1 MYPTVHC
8 STIYNG
14 QNVEATQM
22 SINRQMDKEVWYI
35 YTMEYYSVIKRNI
48 FESVLM
54 RWINLELIIQ
64 SEISQKEKDIYRI
77 LIHICGIQ
85 KNSSEEFIYWATMK
99 KQTKNRLMDMG
110 RGEERLRCMER
121 ITWILTL
128 PYVNQIAHGNVLSV
142 SGKSNM
148 GSVSTQR
155 VGMGW
160 GRRFKR
166 EGIYVYLWV
175 IHVKLCQKTT
185 KFCKAIIL
193 Q

>member
-148 GSVSTQR
+148 GSVSTYR
-155 VGMGW
+155 GW
-160 GRRFKR
+160 DGEGDGREF
-166 EGIYVYLWV
+166 
-175 IHVKLCQKTT
+175 QKVVDI
-185 KFCKAIIL
+185 CIPMADSC
-193 Q
+193 